1 MLKYFVSL
9 LLIFLFVLESNFFA
23 YAYWNPTVG
32 GQLRHLILLFLTFVI
47 IIYHKKIHRWSSG
60 LGHVIKLLCIISIFN
75 IIPGFIYWGIPLKEG
90 LNIYVPLIFLI
101 FYIYKIFNFS
111 EKDVFRLFLTLT
123 IVVAT
128 IQIVQ
133 QIFPSKALFGIFSD
147 QNLDWGKGNIVEVR
161 NGLNR
166 YRIGTTSVTLL
177 CMYYFWAKLMIKRSK
192 GTLFMFMLMLVSLY
206 LYLTRQ
212 LLVFSAL
219 TLILSFFMID
229 NTRKRVLYICLISIM
244 CIIIYNFSTLL
255 FGEMFE
261 STREESTSDNI
272 RLIAANFFF
281 SQSSNS
287 FAQFLLGNGHPREL
301 RYWGEMFGVWPTDVG
316 FIGELFIYGI
326 CWVLLYF
333 YQVWLVLIK
342 YKNKTPMYLKLFVL
356 ATFLD
361 SFMIFVYAYE
371 FGMLVWTTVLYLLS
385 ININRDGCKYN
396 HS

>member
-1 MLKYFVSL
+1 
-9 LLIFLFVLESNFFA
+9 
-23 YAYWNPTVG
+23 
-32 GQLRHLILLFLTFVI
+32 
-47 IIYHKKIHRWSSG
+47 
-60 LGHVIKLLCIISIFN
+60 
-75 IIPGFIYWGIPLKEG
+75 
-90 LNIYVPLIFLI
+90 
-101 FYIYKIFNFS
+101 
-111 EKDVFRLFLTLT
+111 
-123 IVVAT
+123 
-128 IQIVQ
+128 
-133 QIFPSKALFGIFSD
+133 
-147 QNLDWGKGNIVEVR
+147 
-161 NGLNR
+161 
-166 YRIGTTSVTLL
+166 
-177 CMYYFWAKLMIKRSK
+177 
-192 GTLFMFMLMLVSLY
+192 
-206 LYLTRQ
+206 
-212 LLVFSAL
+212 
-219 TLILSFFMID
+219 MID

>member
-1 MLKYFVSL
+1 MKHLYQYLRL
-9 LLIFLFVLESNFFA
+9 LL
-23 YAYWNPTVG
+23 
-32 GQLRHLILLFLTFVI
+32 
-47 IIYHKKIHRWSSG
+47 WSSG

-111 EKDVFRLFLTLT
+111 EKDVFRLFLTLA
-123 IVVAT
+123 IVVAI

-192 GTLFMFMLMLVSLY
+192 GTLFMFVLMLLSLY

-229 NTRKRVLYICLISIM
+229 NTQKRLLYICLISIM
-244 CIIIYNFSTLL
+244 CIIIYNFSSLL

-281 SQSSNS
+281 TQSSNS